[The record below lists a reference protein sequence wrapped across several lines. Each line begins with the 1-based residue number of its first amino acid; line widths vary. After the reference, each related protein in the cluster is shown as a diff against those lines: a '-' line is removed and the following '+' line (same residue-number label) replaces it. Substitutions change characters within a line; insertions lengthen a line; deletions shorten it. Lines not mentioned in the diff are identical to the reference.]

1 MKFLLDLFR
10 PKKRVDR
17 YDINQRFDLIVRI
30 GQGSMSKV
38 WRARDLLTGKVI
50 ALKVLDRAKTKR
62 FEDRF
67 PKEWKKPSEG
77 EISLSLRHPY
87 IVRTHEIGWTTNDE
101 QFLIMD
107 FIEGIGLSFLV
118 EVQNEAIQKNRLRLM
133 VQLGEAIRYLHHHNW
148 IHRDICP
155 RNVLLDRSS
164 NIKLIDFGLVVPNT
178 PNFQQP
184 GNRTGTIAYMAPEL
198 LKRHKTD
205 HRIDIFSFA
214 VTCFEAYTKRHPWDS
229 GDTLEQI
236 RQRINTPPLEI
247 TNLIED
253 IDHEVASIIMR
264 GLDPRPDYR
273 WQTIDEMLEPL
284 RDASFRLE
292 GHKLDE
298 IAQEEDED
306 GYEMVEPI

>member
-1 MKFLLDLFR
+1 MKFLLDLFI
-10 PKKRVDR
+10 KKKHVER
-17 YDINQRFDLIVRI
+17 YDINQRFDLIGRV

-38 WRARDLLTGKVI
+38 WRARDLLSGKVI
-50 ALKVLDRAKTKR
+50 TLKVLDRAKTRR

-67 PKEWKKPSEG
+67 PPGMEKPTEG
-77 EISLSLRHPY
+77 EIALGLKHPY

-107 FIEGIGLSFLV
+107 FIEGISLNFLV
-118 EVQNEAIQKNRLRLM
+118 EVQNEAIQKNRLRFM
-133 VQLGEAIRYLHHHNW
+133 VQLGEAIRYIHNHNW

-155 RNVLLDRSS
+155 RNVLVDRNS

-205 HRIDIFSFA
+205 QRLDIFSFA
-214 VTCFEAYTKRHPWDS
+214 VTCFETYTRRHPWNS
-229 GDTLEQI
+229 GDTMEQI

-247 TNLIED
+247 TDLVKD
-253 IDHEVASIIMR
+253 IDYEVANTIMR

-273 WQTIDEMLEPL
+273 WQTIDDMLEPL

-292 GHKLDE
+292 GHKLEEIVELDDDE
-298 IAQEEDED
+298 YD
-306 GYEMVEPI
+306 MVQPF